1 MITADADVA
10 YTRSME
16 VASDVIRLKSPMTV
30 RSSGRQSRLRDWA
43 GSAAATEPT
52 KARARSG
59 VRTGGR

>member
-43 GSAAATEPT
+43 GSGAATEPT
-52 KARARSG
+52 
-59 VRTGGR
+59 